1 MAKSAQDRRVYTPST
16 HGAVRDRRPGHSS
29 YRTVCGVDRP
39 HHPARPG
46 GQRRGPGRPA
56 VVSDAELVC
65 WPWPKSCCAI
75 TTNTTGCGPHLPGRA
90 PVSQA
95 AVPARL
101 QPPAARGRRPDGRRA
116 QVAGRHTPATAELL
130 RLLDGTRCLWP
141 LADHRQAFQPCR
153 LGRLRPRHLHPC
165 CYWGSRLLLL
175 TTPDGTV
182 TGFGLANPKQLG
194 ERQAV
199 VAMLGGWRPTGRHL
213 ARCWWATRALPAAT
227 SRPPWPSWSLAWC
240 ARPAPTSP
248 MLRLPQLAA
257 TADRG
262 DHLDPQ
268 APAGSGPSRRP
279 HPGRAV
285 GAGGAAPAR
294 LNAAIW
300 FNWQIGA
307 PTKRSLVAYDH

>member
-1 MAKSAQDRRVYTPST
+1 MDAALRWLADTLRPPPNCCGCWMAP
-16 HGAVRDRRPGHSS
+16 
-29 YRTVCGVDRP
+29 
-39 HHPARPG
+39 
-46 GQRRGPGRPA
+46 
-56 VVSDAELVC
+56 
-65 WPWPKSCCAI
+65 
-75 TTNTTGCGPHLPGRA
+75 
-90 PVSQA
+90 
-95 AVPARL
+95 
-101 QPPAARGRRPDGRRA
+101 
-116 QVAGRHTPATAELL
+116 
-130 RLLDGTRCLWP
+130 RCLWP

-248 MLRLPQLAA
+248 MWRLPQLAA

>member
-1 MAKSAQDRRVYTPST
+1 MDAALRWLADTLRPPPNCCGCWMAP
-16 HGAVRDRRPGHSS
+16 
-29 YRTVCGVDRP
+29 
-39 HHPARPG
+39 
-46 GQRRGPGRPA
+46 
-56 VVSDAELVC
+56 
-65 WPWPKSCCAI
+65 
-75 TTNTTGCGPHLPGRA
+75 
-90 PVSQA
+90 
-95 AVPARL
+95 
-101 QPPAARGRRPDGRRA
+101 
-116 QVAGRHTPATAELL
+116 
-130 RLLDGTRCLWP
+130 RCLWP

-248 MLRLPQLAA
+248 MLASSPTGCDSGSR
-257 TADRG
+257 RS
-262 DHLDPQ
+262 
-268 APAGSGPSRRP
+268 SGPSSTSWVWTVTAAASRPGCGRGWCSACSPQRRHLVQLADRRP
-279 HPGRAV
+279 DQALPGRLRPLTLPL
-285 GAGGAAPAR
+285 PASKTTST
-294 LNAAIW
+294 I
-300 FNWQIGA
+300 
-307 PTKRSLVAYDH
+307 